1 MLRSDD
7 STAGSS
13 ASTLGESRRVVSTER
28 FVVRMT
34 KHAADTRLPP
44 HCHER
49 ATMMAVLG
57 GDYEERIGGD
67 AYLLPPLG
75 VAVKPAGQLHQNRVG
90 PRGARSL
97 VVELCAQPGTD
108 TSPLEDVI
116 GRAPARDVT
125 PASETILQLVAEM
138 LRPTLAS
145 PLVIDG
151 LVLEWAGLLGG
162 VHAPELREHSPP
174 AWLLRIRE
182 RLHHALEDPPSMTT
196 LARDAGRHPVYVAR
210 AFRRHYGT
218 SIGVYARRIRIGR
231 AARQLADAPRTSISR
246 IALDCGYHDH
256 SHLAHELR
264 ARAGMSPREW
274 RGVAAG

>member
-1 MLRSDD
+1 MLPSDE
-7 STAGSS
+7 SPVASS
-13 ASTLGESRRVVSTER
+13 PSTLGESRRVVCTDR

-34 KHAADTRLPP
+34 NHAPDTRLPP
-44 HCHER
+44 HFHER

-57 GDYEERIGGD
+57 GDYEERIGRD

-75 VAVKPAGQLHQNRVG
+75 VAIKPAGQLHQNRVG

-97 VVELCAQPGTD
+97 VVELCAQPGAD
-108 TSPLEDVI
+108 TSALEDVM

-138 LRPTLAS
+138 LRPTSVS
-145 PLVIDG
+145 PLAIDG
-151 LVLEWAGLLGG
+151 LVLEWVGLLAAADGQKL
-162 VHAPELREHSPP
+162 HQHSPP
-174 AWLLRIRE
+174 PWLLRVRD
-182 RLHHALEDPPSMTT
+182 RLHHAHEDPPSMTT
-196 LARDAGRHPVYVAR
+196 LAREAGRHPVYVAR

-231 AARQLADAPRTSISR
+231 AARQLADAPRASISR

-264 ARAGMSPREW
+264 ARAGMCPGEW